1 MSEFEDKLQSI
12 LGNPEAMDQIMSIAR
27 SLTGNTSAQDALD
40 SSGETSP
47 EPLSPASGSEDPLS
61 LLSGVDPKLLQMG
74 MRLLSEYNRNDDRT
88 VALLTALQPFVREER
103 YAKVDK
109 AIQIVKLSRLIRIA
123 LESFRKGD
131 DDFV

>member
-27 SLTGNTSAQDALD
+27 SITG
-40 SSGETSP
+40 
-47 EPLSPASGSEDPLS
+47 SGSEPENTDPSDEFETPSVPVSPHTDDPFS
-61 LLSGVDPKLLQMG
+61 LLSGMDPRLLQMG
-74 MRLLSEYNRNDDRT
+74 MRLLSEYNRDDDRT
-88 VALLTALQPFVREER
+88 VALLAALQPFVRQER

-109 AIQIVKLSRLIRIA
+109 AVRIAKLSRLIRVA

-131 DDFV
+131 AGDV